1 MSTPPNVDKVGFYNQ
16 MKGMLEL
23 IPSEH
28 RLPGFFFVILQSILV
43 TLAFKTEDPEF
54 LKICVW
60 GIFGLGALFIPVFF
74 ITSRSKVSKPASSPS
89 QGQIAQGFK
98 MLDEEA
104 QLSFL
109 KGGSAETL
117 EGHWKVYWFAGDKGE
132 RFKREPDLADSDVT
146 PETCRLYVRESQ
158 IFGACEDP
166 FTAAKFYW
174 FFGRISEANHITLT
188 YWSDRKLP
196 EKILVGTVF
205 LEIEHK
211 IQKENKGPRLT
222 GVWHGCTDPNTIKSG
237 TVIWEK
243 M

>member
-1 MSTPPNVDKVGFYNQ
+1 MNTPTQGQKADFYDK

-23 IPSEH
+23 VPSEH
-28 RLPGFFFVILQSILV
+28 RLPGLFFIILQSILV
-43 TLAFKTEDPEF
+43 TLALKTNDAEF
-54 LKICVW
+54 LKTCVW
-60 GIFGLGALFIPVFF
+60 GIIGLGALFIPVFF
-74 ITSRSKVSKPASSPS
+74 ITSRSKVSKPAAPS

-109 KGGSAETL
+109 KGGSAEAL
-117 EGHWKVYWFAGDKGE
+117 EGHWKVYWFTGSEGE
-132 RFKREPDLADSDVT
+132 RFKREPELADSDVT

-205 LEIEHK
+205 LNIEHK
-211 IQKENKGPRLT
+211 IEKVLKGPRLT
-222 GVWHGCTDPNTIKSG
+222 GFWHGCTDPNTIKSG